1 MKRVDIISQ
10 KGSATEQ
17 KIAVTIF
24 ENLEASKGEL
34 TRIPFSRLNKALTQR
49 MGVTNKKSLP
59 LFVCSEFGSEVT
71 DKGSVRFDG
80 NVQSVSAVVLDY
92 DAEKCSIAEAAT
104 SLAEAGLLSVVVP
117 TASWTPAK
125 PRWRAVVALDMPV
138 TGSPGELRV
147 IRRKMIEGVTSVLRK
162 SCGDDFAFSSETNT
176 LSQSYF
182 FGLPDIAEY
191 PSGVDIPGTPLG
203 VQRFKSNVVHLDSK
217 EGRERDFGG
226 GGLVTPPGP
235 ETGVGRA
242 DSARG
247 IGVSDRV
254 GDGYSSHVSDED
266 FAKYCEVLRT
276 GDGEVHAAMLPV
288 SMALVNR
295 GMPGGIVVDYM
306 QRMLRDWEE
315 PTSRWKE
322 RYNSINRVVDGAVR
336 RKNRDAW
343 GQSDIPENP
352 EGNGIHIPDVAY
364 VQKVL
369 SGAVVIPNPPLLIEG
384 YIPMNKAGGFV
395 APGGTGKSTLL
406 LYEAVHVILGRDL
419 YGMRVN
425 FPGNVVYF
433 SAEDDTDLVLFR
445 LFKIVG
451 EMGLTEEEREKV
463 GAGFCVIPVM
473 GATGGFRLVVD
484 KMGTCSPTPWVHWSI
499 QQVKSR
505 QGVMTIFDPTSLVGP
520 GERAMNDGMAELMKT
535 GNYIGNESGSAV
547 RFVHHETKSAERR
560 FDQYSGRG
568 GAAFADNSRS
578 IVQLVSLR
586 GKKQEEFTVN
596 GISYLVPEELGAK
609 DEDYEK
615 GRVLGILRHKLTAME
630 LDTTPIFLLR
640 SGFSYRS
647 GYGVPEVSEEG
658 VALKEQR
665 DREHESQK
673 HDKYDTDILP
683 AVLGF
688 LTNSPMG
695 KNAKAIMAMLRD
707 TGSTV
712 RDATLREELERWVGE
727 GKILKIPGQRA
738 NSFVFRVA
746 G

>member
-1 MKRVDIISQ
+1 MQ
-10 KGSATEQ
+10 K

-34 TRIPFSRLNKALTQR
+34 TEIPFSRFKKALTQR

-71 DKGSVRFDG
+71 DRGSVRFDG
-80 NVQSVSAVVLDY
+80 NVRSVSAVVLDY
-92 DAEKCSIAEAAT
+92 DEGKCSMVDAAKGLT
-104 SLAEAGLLSVVVP
+104 EAGLLSVVVP
-117 TASWTPAK
+117 TASWTPDK
-125 PRWRAVVALDMPV
+125 PRWRAVVALDDPV
-138 TGSPGELRV
+138 VGSPGELKV
-147 IRRKMIEGVTSVLRK
+147 IRRKMVEEVTRVLRE
-162 SCGDDFAFSSETNT
+162 SCGADFAFSSETNT

-182 FGLPDIAEY
+182 YGLPDIAEY
-191 PSGVDIPGTPLG
+191 PPGVDVPGTPLRT
-203 VQRFKSNVVHLDSK
+203 QKFKSNVVHLGSTDDR
-217 EGRERDFGG
+217 GRGLGG
-226 GGLVTPPGP
+226 GDMVTPSDREIGA
-235 ETGVGRA
+235 GRA
-242 DSARG
+242 DPGRG
-247 IGVSDRV
+247 NGVQDRTT
-254 GDGYSSHVSDED
+254 DGYSSHVSDED

-276 GDGEVHAAMLPV
+276 GEGEVHAAMLPV

-295 GMPGGIVVDYM
+295 GMPGAIVVDYM
-306 QRMLRDWEE
+306 QRLFRDWEE

-322 RYNSINRVVDGAVR
+322 RYTSINRVVDGAVR

-343 GQSDIPENP
+343 GRADIPEDP
-352 EGNGIHIPDVAY
+352 EGNGIHIPDVDY

-419 YGMRVN
+419 YGMKIN
-425 FPGNVVYF
+425 SPGNVVYF

-445 LFKIVG
+445 LFKIVA
-451 EMGLTEEEREKV
+451 EMGLTDEERNRV

-484 KMGTCSPTPWVHWSI
+484 RMGTCSPTPWVHWSI

-505 QGVMTIFDPTSLVGP
+505 QAVMTIFDPTSLVGP

-535 GNYIGNESGSAV
+535 GNFIGNKSCSAV
-547 RFVHHETKSAERR
+547 RFVHHETKSTEKRY
-560 FDQYSGRG
+560 DQYSGRG

-586 GKKQEEFTVN
+586 GRKQEEFAVN

-640 SGFSYRS
+640 SGFSYKW
-647 GYGVPEVSEEG
+647 GFGVPEVSEEG

-665 DREHESQK
+665 DREVENQK
-673 HDKYDTDILP
+673 RERADTEMLP
-683 AVLGF
+683 AVLEF
-688 LTNSPMG
+688 LTQAPAG
-695 KNAKAIMAMLRD
+695 KNAKAIMERLR
-707 TGSTV
+707 GSGVTV
-712 RDATLREELERWVGE
+712 KDAALREELERWSE
-727 GKILKIPGQRA
+727 DGKLLKVPGQRA
-738 NSFVFRVA
+738 GSFVFRVVL
-746 G
+746 